1 MLLFAITWG
10 SISGW
15 WTLVCLIGAL
25 LYAFLL
31 YRQPVM
37 LASLWRNLLFAARA
51 ITVFLLG
58 LLLVSPLIKNTG
70 YQPQKPLVLVM
81 QDNSA
86 SIKLFKKTGFDE
98 KQFINQL
105 SQLKKTL
112 GDDYDVRPFHFG
124 ADMADGLSDQFDA
137 KQTDISATLNQ
148 LNDRF
153 TNQNIGAIVLATDGL
168 YNRGADPQYVSKN
181 LKAPFYTIALGDTVA
196 RRDLLIGNVN
206 YNKTAFLGNDFAVE
220 ILTEAYQSNGETMHL
235 TVEEDGRTLT
245 SQNIPVTSADFK
257 KVVPLKLT
265 ADKKGVHRYSVKIAP
280 VGNEVSVQNNTDTF
294 YVEVID
300 SKQKVL
306 LVYDGP
312 HPDISVIKQGIESNR
327 NYSVKTVLTADLNTI
342 KPADYSLLIFYQT
355 APQALLANAGKARV
369 PVWYI
374 LGAQADVNAIGRAQ
388 SLLKVTVGRQDMQE
402 VFARPVNDFTLFSLS
417 DSSRN
422 VIAKLPPL
430 LAPFGTY
437 SASGT
442 AQVMLRQTIG
452 NIATTYPLLAF
463 GDDNGKRTAVLA
475 GEGLWRWQLAE
486 FQQRGNHHAVEE
498 LLSQTV
504 QYLTA
509 NANKQ
514 RFRVYAPKNV
524 FDEGENVLLNA
535 ELYNDALELI
545 NAPDVKIDLKNANG
559 KNYSFL
565 FSRTDKT
572 YQLNAGPLP
581 AGEYTYAASTVLGKQ
596 NFKAEG
602 KFAIKPLNLE
612 TRQTAA
618 NTSLLRT
625 IAAQSGGR
633 MLQPSQLNQL
643 PELIR
648 KNDNIKT
655 IVYEDKHYSELIDLK
670 WVFVLILILLSG
682 EWFLRKREGIV

>member
-15 WTLVCLIGAL
+15 WTPVCLIAGL

-37 LASLWRNLLFAARA
+37 LAPLWRNLLFAARA
-51 ITVFLLG
+51 LAVFLLG

-70 YQPQKPLVLVM
+70 YQPQKPLVLVV

-86 SIKLFKKTGFDE
+86 SINLFKKTGFDS
-98 KQFINQL
+98 KQFVNGL
-105 SQLKKTL
+105 SQLKKAL
-112 GDDYDVRPFHFG
+112 GDDYDVRSFHFG
-124 ADMADGLSDQFDA
+124 GGLADGFSDRFDA
-137 KQTDISATLNQ
+137 KQTDISAALAQ

-168 YNRGADPQYVSKN
+168 YNHGADPQYMARNIKS
-181 LKAPFYTIALGDTVA
+181 PFYTIALGDTVA
-196 RRDLLIGNVN
+196 RRDLLIGNIN
-206 YNKTAFLGNDFAVE
+206 YNKTAFLGDDFVVE
-220 ILTEAYQSNGETMHL
+220 ILAEAYQSNGETMHL
-235 TVEEDGRTLT
+235 TVDEDGRTLT
-245 SQNIPVTSADFK
+245 TQNIPVNSADFK
-257 KVVPLKLT
+257 KVIPVKLT

-280 VGNEVSVQNNTDTF
+280 ANNEVSVQNNTDTF

-300 SKQKVL
+300 SKQKIL

-342 KPADYSLLIFYQT
+342 KPADYSLIIFYQT
-355 APQALLANAGKARV
+355 IPQGLTEGAGKAHL
-369 PVWYI
+369 PAWYI
-374 LGAQADVNAIGRAQ
+374 MGAQADVNAFKNAQ
-388 SLLKVTVGRQDMQE
+388 KLLNVSIGRQDMQE
-402 VFARPVNDFTLFSLS
+402 VFGRPVNDFTLFSLS
-417 DSSRN
+417 DSSKN
-422 VIAKLPPL
+422 IISKLPPL

-437 SASGT
+437 SASAV
-442 AQVMLRQTIG
+442 AQTLLRQTIG
-452 NIATTYPLLAF
+452 SIATTYPLLVL

-486 FQQRGNHHAVEE
+486 FQLQGNHHAVEE

-535 ELYNDALELI
+535 ELYNDALELV
-545 NAPDVKIDLKNANG
+545 NTPDIKIELKNADG

-565 FSRTDKT
+565 FSRTDKS
-572 YQLNAGPLP
+572 YQLNAGTLP
-581 AGEYTYAASTVLGKQ
+581 AGEYSYSATTALGKQ

-618 NTSLLRT
+618 NTTLLRN

-643 PELIR
+643 LELIR

-655 IVYEDKHYSELIDLK
+655 IVYEDKHYSDLIDLK
-670 WVFVLILILLSG
+670 WVFVLILVLLSG
-682 EWFLRKREGIV
+682 EWFLRKREGVI